1 MERGLAKCGAVL
13 ICPHNS
19 PKTADFA
26 IYLLISKNIRKSEL
40 LPQCT
45 QNQGLRIFA
54 TPKRLKNQFLFRGQQ
69 PDGWC
74 YCCNRCCCWRGYEVR
89 TWRKRQNLVTCV
101 ISRKA
106 LYINVSEVFMAILW
120 IFRNSSKYHLFP
132 QKRGFVHILS
142 TDFWAVDGKYRYESL
157 INQHFQSFAHFER
170 GSFSVSKSTFQNA
183 LGPHLSS

>member
-1 MERGLAKCGAVL
+1 MTKTVPWKENLQNVVRSSFVL
-13 ICPHNS
+13 IIRQKQPILH
-19 PKTADFA
+19 
-26 IYLLISKNIRKSEL
+26 ISSYIENIRKSEL
-40 LPQCT
+40 LPQST

-54 TPKRLKNQFLFRGQQ
+54 AQKRLKNQFLFRGQQ

-74 YCCNRCCCWRGYEVR
+74 YRCNCCCGWRGNE
-89 TWRKRQNLVTCV
+89 

-106 LYINVSEVFMAILW
+106 LYINVSEVFKAILG

-157 INQHFQSFAHFER
+157 INLHFQSFAHFER
-170 GSFSVSKSTFQNA
+170 GSFSVSK
-183 LGPHLSS
+183 